1 MNYALSRN
9 GLLVHNQE
17 DWPCSVC
24 RPDGIVGRD
33 GYCLCLHCAH
43 LTMVAACAGVG
54 EAREILDDLTDAL
67 VVLEPQVLPPHMVA
81 N

>member
-1 MNYALSRN
+1 MDYALSRN
-9 GLLVHNQE
+9 GLLVHDRE

-33 GYCLCLHCAH
+33 GYCLCLRCAH
-43 LTMVAACAGVG
+43 LTMAAAGVG
-54 EAREILDDLTDAL
+54 VIGAREILDDLTDAL
-67 VVLEPQVLPPHMVA
+67 FALEPQVHLPQSAA

>member
-1 MNYALSRN
+1 MDYALSPN
-9 GLLVHNQE
+9 GLLVHDHE

-33 GYCLCLHCAH
+33 GYCLCLRCAH
-43 LTMVAACAGVG
+43 LTMAAAGVDVG
-54 EAREILDDLTDAL
+54 GAREILDDLADAL
-67 VVLEPQVLPPHMVA
+67 VALEPQVHLPQSAA